1 MSKINTF
8 FLRVAARCN
17 LSCDYCYVFRHR
29 DKSWMNYP
37 AQMCLTTVQKFAARL
52 KEYVDKSDLTEIN
65 VVFHGGEPLVLG
77 GKRIIEYTDLI
88 CATVGEKARVSFSMQ
103 TNGTLITQDFLDCC
117 LMRNIGISVS
127 IDGPKAIHDK
137 HRCYA
142 SGGGSFSTVLNN
154 IHLLQKY
161 GSIFD
166 GVIGVIDP
174 MFSPED
180 VLNFFDEMDLLDVDL
195 LLPDSTYQD
204 PPLGR
209 DENSS
214 LYTDWLCA
222 AFDCWFKTHQR
233 LHFRTFEYILKGILG
248 LDTDLDAF
256 GLGELDYLTIE
267 ADGSYHTSDILKV
280 AYENASAIGGTLDD
294 MSICEALNSPKIS
307 EYNELLS
314 WNSLPD
320 KCKICEYGYICGG
333 GSLPHRYSPDTGFQN
348 PTVYCQEMYSL
359 IAHAKASILQEL
371 KEEAI
376 K

>member
-17 LSCDYCYVFRHR
+17 LNCDYCYVFKHR

-37 AQMCLTTVQKFAARL
+37 AQMSLETVQKFAIRL
-52 KEYVDKSDLTEIN
+52 KEYVDQSGLTEIN
-65 VVFHGGEPLVLG
+65 IVFHGGEPLVLG
-77 GKRIIEYTDLI
+77 SNRIIEYADLI
-88 CATVGEKARVSFSMQ
+88 CATMSNKIKVFFSLQ

-127 IDGPKAIHDK
+127 IDGPKTVHDK
-137 HRCYA
+137 HRCYVN
-142 SGGGSFSTVLNN
+142 GDGSFNTVLNN

-161 GSIFD
+161 DSIFD

-174 MFSPED
+174 TFSPEV
-180 VLNFFDEMDLLDVDL
+180 VLGFFDKMDLLDVDL

-209 DENSS
+209 DANNS
-214 LYTDWLCA
+214 LYSDWLCT
-222 AFDCWFKTHQR
+222 AFDCWFRAHQR

-280 AYENASAIGGTLDD
+280 AYENASAIGGTLDN
-294 MSICEALNSPKIS
+294 MSIHEALNSPKIS

-314 WNSLPD
+314 WNFLPE
-320 KCKICEYGYICGG
+320 KCKICEYGHICGG

-348 PTVYCQEMYSL
+348 PTVYCPEMYSL
-359 IAHAKASILQEL
+359 ITYAKESILQEL
-371 KEEAI
+371 NEEAAR
-376 K
+376 